1 MDYAGD
7 ISPHEAWSILESD
20 KAAMLV
26 DVRTLPE
33 WQFVGLPDL
42 GRVGRRVLTVSW
54 QVYPEMRVNER
65 FVDSLRE
72 AGAAGPI
79 MFLCRSG
86 VRSRA
91 AAVAATAAGLRPAYN
106 VAGGFEGDPDG
117 ERHRGRISGWKA
129 AGLPWVQE

>member
-7 ISPHEAWSILESD
+7 ISPHEAWSVLERD
-20 KAAMLV
+20 RAAMLV
-26 DVRTLPE
+26 DVRTVPE

-42 GRVGRRVLTVSW
+42 GGVGKHVLTVSW
-54 QVYPEMRVNER
+54 QVYPGMSVNGS

-72 AGAAGPI
+72 ADATGPI
-79 MFLCRSG
+79 LFLCRSG

-91 AAVAATAAGLRPAYN
+91 AAVAATAAGLGPAYN

-117 ERHRGRISGWKA
+117 EHRRGRISGWKA